1 MKKINWSVYG
11 RTVRHLLIQEEK
23 IVRKL
28 KDEHLHVLW
37 DGEEVIKKIRSIDE
51 QALDAAEQKQ

>member
-1 MKKINWSVYG
+1 MRKINWSTYG
-11 RTVRHLLIQEEK
+11 RTVHHRLKQEEK

-37 DGEEVIKKIRSIDE
+37 DGEEVIKKIHSIDE